1 MPKPRSLDGC
11 DNIIDRWLG
20 LRQIGQPPQ
29 YQHDEHCQFLSESPP
44 SHVDGVNLIS
54 NLLDQ
59 IERNWK
65 ASRKT
70 RTREPSRENWRF
82 TKVPIRTAK
91 NRPEVTLERR
101 IVQSITDETWANQI
115 PTCSGLVDSYTDKR
129 RAIDLAHRKTNLA
142 EFLELK
148 LDWGS
153 GTPLFAAFE
162 ILGYGLL
169 YYFSRCHMQ
178 ELGYSVEQKPLL
190 GANEVRLIVLAP
202 SSYYESANFGWLETA
217 LDQGLSALMPKS
229 GTDRPR
235 MSFRFEMFPREF
247 ALKCS
252 DQELKQ
258 SLAKRRNVY

>member
-29 YQHDEHCQFLSESPP
+29 YQHEEHCQLLSEEPHP
-44 SHVDGVNLIS
+44 QVDGVNLIS
-54 NLLDQ
+54 DLLDQ
-59 IERNWK
+59 IKRNWM
-65 ASRKT
+65 ASRRT
-70 RTREPSRENWRF
+70 RTGQPSRKNWRF
-82 TKVPIRTAK
+82 EKIPIRTAR

-101 IVQSITDETWANQI
+101 IIQSVTDETWANQI
-115 PTCSGLVDSYTDKR
+115 PTCSGLVDSFTDRR
-129 RAIDLAHRKTNLA
+129 RAIDLGHLKNNRA
-142 EFLELK
+142 EFIELK

-169 YYFSRCHMQ
+169 YYFSRCHML
-178 ELGYSVEQKPLL
+178 ELGYSIDQKPLL
-190 GANEVRLIVLAP
+190 GANEVRLVVLAP
-202 SSYYESANFGWLETA
+202 SSYYESANFGWLEA
-217 LDQGLSALMPKS
+217 ELDQGLSALTRKS
-229 GTDRPR
+229 GVDQLR

-252 DQELKQ
+252 NEELRQ
-258 SLAKRRNVY
+258 SLANRRNIY